1 MLMRMRSVVIA
12 ALSVAAF
19 VAAAPA
25 QDTMKLQVEGSNPGG
40 GGAYK
45 GDVELTKLGSAT
57 AKARWTTG
65 TGANKQVVEGIAIR
79 TKDGIGAAYGGKA
92 LYALALY
99 TLNGKSIDA
108 VWTTAAAPKESS
120 SYALKGSDFEG
131 ALSFADG
138 APGTVTFTPAGENVY
153 KVVWQLASGRFEGVG
168 VRKGN
173 LLAAASGE
181 PGGVFGV
188 ATYAPKGEL
197 IEGVWAMNGAK
208 AAGTEVWSTGDTK
221 GSTTAQAPA
230 GDGTKV
236 TFGGDTYTLKDKKS
250 APGQPTAELRE
261 YLRDGESFE
270 DYRKMIGL
278 RTHVTRA
285 DAATMAKAVLA
296 QVQKEHPNSYVKEV
310 AMEPE
315 ASTVF
320 FILVVGDDAELN
332 LWHYK
337 KAEGGLA
344 SAQFVLRNKPPYDT
358 QKKFK
363 AEQDK
368 NLDQW
373 LEEITTL
380 AGQAH
385 ALVTASANA
394 AVAAPTAPA
403 PPAKSSSDEIS
414 PDLVKAIKADMD
426 KCGKIGMEFMG
437 HLKAGATD
445 KAVALMHDSAF
456 TSTSRDAFTAQLA
469 KSNVVFGELKS
480 FKADRKAS
488 TFEMKDGLVNFYLHA
503 DSEYANANVHEVLR
517 FVKNKAGEIDF
528 VGYNRTAKE

>member
-1 MLMRMRSVVIA
+1 MRSLVIA

-19 VAAAPA
+19 GAAAPA
-25 QDTMKLQVEGSNPGG
+25 QDSMTFQVDGGNPGG

-45 GDVELTKLGSAT
+45 GEVEVTKLGSAT

-65 TGANKQVVEGIAIR
+65 TGANKQVVDGIAIK
-79 TKDGIGAAYGGKA
+79 TKNGIGAAYGGKA

-99 TLNGKSIDA
+99 TINGKSIDA
-108 VWTTAAAPKESS
+108 VWTTAAAPKESN

-138 APGTVTFTPAGENVY
+138 TPGTVTFTPVGENVY
-153 KVVWQLASGRFEGVG
+153 KVVWQLSTGRYEGVG
-168 VRKGN
+168 VRKGD

-181 PGGVFGV
+181 PGGAFGV
-188 ATYAPKGEL
+188 ATYVPKGDL

-208 AAGTEVWSTGDTK
+208 AAGTEVWSEGGSS
-221 GSTTAQAPA
+221 GSTTAATAPV

-278 RTHVTRA
+278 RTHVTPV

-296 QVQKEHPNSYVKEV
+296 QVQKEHPNSYVKEISLG
-310 AMEPE
+310 AE
-315 ASTVF
+315 ASTVM
-320 FILVVGDDAELN
+320 FILVVGDQVELN
-332 LWHYK
+332 LWQYQ
-337 KAEGGLA
+337 KAKGGLA
-344 SAQFVLRNKPPYDT
+344 SAQFVLRNKPPYET

-373 LEEITTL
+373 LEELTAL

-385 ALVTASANA
+385 ALVTASAGA
-394 AVAAPTAPA
+394 ALAPPSA
-403 PPAKSSSDEIS
+403 PPAKSSSEEIS
-414 PDLVKAIKADMD
+414 PELVKAIKADQD
-426 KCGKIGMEFMG
+426 KCGQIAMEFMS

-456 TSTSRDAFTAQLA
+456 ASTSRDAFAAQLA

-480 FKADRKAS
+480 FKPDKKS
-488 TFEMKDGLVNFYLHA
+488 TTFEMKDGRVNFYLHA

-517 FVKNKAGEIDF
+517 FVRNKAGDIEF

>member
-1 MLMRMRSVVIA
+1 
-12 ALSVAAF
+12 
-19 VAAAPA
+19 
-25 QDTMKLQVEGSNPGG
+25 
-40 GGAYK
+40 
-45 GDVELTKLGSAT
+45 
-57 AKARWTTG
+57 
-65 TGANKQVVEGIAIR
+65 VEGIAIR

-99 TLNGKSIDA
+99 TINGKSIDA

-138 APGTVTFTPAGENVY
+138 TPGTVTFTPAGENVY

-181 PGGVFGV
+181 PGGAFGV
-188 ATYAPKGEL
+188 AAYAPQGDL

-208 AAGTEVWSTGDTK
+208 AAGTEVWSVGGSS
-221 GSTTAQAPA
+221 GSTAAAKAPT
-230 GDGTKV
+230 GDGTKL
-236 TFGGDTYTLKDKKS
+236 TFGKEPYVLKDKKS
-250 APGQPTAELRE
+250 APGQGIVELRE
-261 YLRDGESFE
+261 YLREGETFE
-270 DYRKMIGL
+270 NYSKMVGL
-278 RTHVTRA
+278 RLHAVKL
-285 DAATMAKAVLA
+285 DAAETANTLLN
-296 QVQKEHPNSYVKEV
+296 QVRQKYAGSYVEEIEMTPDKATILFV
-310 AMEPE
+310 L
-315 ASTVF
+315 STD
-320 FILVVGDDAELN
+320 GQAELN
-332 LWHYK
+332 LWGYRRIQ
-337 KAEGGLA
+337 GGVA
-344 SAQFVLRNKPPYDT
+344 SAQFVFRNKAPYDS

-368 NLDQW
+368 NLDEW
-373 LEEITTL
+373 KKEISALTENTE
-380 AGQAH
+380 
-385 ALVTASANA
+385 ALVLASSKATLPPPPA
-394 AVAAPTAPA
+394 A
-403 PPAKSSSDEIS
+403 PAKSSSEEIS

-426 KCGKIGMEFMG
+426 KCGKIGMEFMS

-445 KAVALMHDSAF
+445 KAVALMHDNAF

-469 KSNVVFGELKS
+469 KSNVVFGELKG
-480 FKADRKAS
+480 FKADRKSS

-517 FVKNKAGEIDF
+517 FVRNKAGDIEF

>member
-1 MLMRMRSVVIA
+1 MLKKL
-12 ALSVAAF
+12 LSVAIVALGVAVF
-19 VAAAPA
+19 GAAAPA
-25 QDTMKLQVEGSNPGG
+25 QDTMTFQVEGGNPGG

-45 GDVELTKLGSAT
+45 GEVEVTKLSSAT

-65 TGANKQVVEGIAIR
+65 TGANKQVVDGIAIK
-79 TKDGIGAAYGGKA
+79 TKNGIGAAYGGKA

-131 ALSFADG
+131 TLSFADG
-138 APGTVTFTPAGENVY
+138 TPGTVTFTPVGENVY
-153 KVVWQLASGRFEGVG
+153 KVVWQLSTGRYEGVG
-168 VRKGN
+168 VRKGD

-181 PGGVFGV
+181 PGGAFGV
-188 ATYAPKGEL
+188 ATYAPKGEI
-197 IEGVWAMNGAK
+197 IEGAWAMNGAK
-208 AAGTEVWSTGDTK
+208 AAGTEVWSVAG
-221 GSTTAQAPA
+221 GSTTAGAPA

-236 TFGGDTYTLKDKKS
+236 TFGGETYTLKDKKS

-261 YLRDGESFE
+261 YLREGESFE

-278 RTHVTRA
+278 RTHVTPV

-296 QVQKEHPNSYVKEV
+296 QVQKEHPNSYVKEIV
-310 AMEPE
+310 MEPD
-315 ASTVF
+315 AATIF
-320 FILVVGDDAELN
+320 FILVVGNDAELN

-344 SAQFVLRNKPPYDT
+344 SAQFVLRNKPPYET

-368 NLDQW
+368 NYAQW
-373 LEEITTL
+373 LEEIVAL
-380 AGQAH
+380 AGQSQ
-385 ALVTASANA
+385 ALVTASAHA
-394 AVAAPTAPA
+394 AVASSPPSA
-403 PPAKSSSDEIS
+403 PPAKSSSEEIS

-426 KCGKIGMEFMG
+426 KCGKVGMEFMG

-456 TSTSRDAFTAQLA
+456 ASTSRDAFAAQLA
-469 KSNVVFGELKS
+469 KSNGVFGELKS
-480 FKADRKAS
+480 FKPDKKS
-488 TFEMKDGLVNFYLHA
+488 TTFEMKDGLVNFYLHC

-517 FVKNKAGEIDF
+517 FVKNKAGDIEF